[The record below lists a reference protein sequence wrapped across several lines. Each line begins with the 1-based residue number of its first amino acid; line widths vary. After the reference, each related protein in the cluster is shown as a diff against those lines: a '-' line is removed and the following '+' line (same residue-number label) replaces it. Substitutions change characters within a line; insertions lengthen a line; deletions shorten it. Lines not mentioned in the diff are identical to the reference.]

1 MSSSHVQH
9 NMTYESPSCLP
20 SQSNAWIFRK
30 VIFVAHSFKY
40 VKRPLKNG
48 TARQRQIPHGLVK
61 QEILASAHINSI
73 YAALL
78 TWFFSAEQ

>member
-1 MSSSHVQH
+1 MD
-9 NMTYESPSCLP
+9 L
-20 SQSNAWIFRK
+20 IFRK

-40 VKRPLKNG
+40 VKRPLKMAQLDRG
-48 TARQRQIPHGLVK
+48 RLPHGLVK
-61 QEILASAHINSI
+61 WEILAYAHVSFI